1 MVEGGTGGGIGVR
14 IDEGFDRSV
23 YRGTDEGIDG
33 RVGVEIDERI
43 EGENGEVVSVSGTQ
57 RERLVMKQLG
67 ISVSA

>member
-1 MVEGGTGGGIGVR
+1 MR

-23 YRGTDEGIDG
+23 YGGTDEGIDG

-43 EGENGEVVSVSGTQ
+43 EGENGEEVGVSGRQ
-57 RERLVMKQLG
+57 WERLVTKQLG